1 MLTGQNGILK
11 RASEVKEKTDQ
22 SSDLEFL
29 QIKANEAL
37 TKYYLSTNT
46 EPENEYILKRLNEES
61 DISADEITGTVM
73 YNGRTYDVSDILGN
87 TNEQTNIASQNIK
100 LKQITK
106 CTATEERDIL
116 LLENGKIRMI
126 IQEENN
132 NALRAVIPKGFYY
145 VTGAPST
152 GVVISDK
159 FGDDDNNSKGGNQFV
174 WVPCEGKT
182 AGNYEKTRDKDNKY
196 GIAANWSQY
205 NNYSNSYNNY
215 NDWTDYGGDLESV
228 EKYGG
233 FYVARYEA
241 GIPTNAPFYANTD
254 GALYDIEERNTT
266 NYKPVSKKN
275 VQAWNCVYQVTAKIL
290 GKQMYEAN
298 DSVTSQLIDSYAW
311 DTIVNWVEKDT
322 LKLGDDSTEYGN
334 YYNSGLKIFN
344 SLYAMHQVVD
354 GKWILTRNYKKGST
368 TITGYTE
375 LATGASISN
384 ESNGQNKIKNIYDMA
399 GNMWEW
405 TTEVGNHNSSL
416 VLLTEEQT
424 QTAEFAVIRGG
435 SFSWNGN
442 KTPISC
448 RNGVYGAS
456 TSNYVDFGFR
466 VGLYIQ

>member
-205 NNYSNSYNNY
+205 NNYSNSYNNEGYFFRAMY
-215 NDWTDYGGDLESV
+215 NYDAKYFGSVSYRRDASSRFAKEHRWGNFWSVGGAWLIS
-228 EKYGG
+228 K
-233 FYVARYEA
+233 EA
-241 GIPTNAPFYANTD
+241 FFNAP
-254 GALYDIEERNTT
+254 
-266 NYKPVSKKN
+266 
-275 VQAWNCVYQVTAKIL
+275 W
-290 GKQMYEAN
+290 
-298 DSVTSQLIDSYAW
+298 
-311 DTIVNWVEKDT
+311 VNS
-322 LKLGDDSTEYGN
+322 LKLKASVRVMTI
-334 YYNSGLKIFN
+334 SVIIC
-344 SLYAMHQVVD
+344 MP
-354 GKWILTRNYKKGST
+354 ILTK
-368 TITGYTE
+368 
-375 LATGASISN
+375 
-384 ESNGQNKIKNIYDMA
+384 
-399 GNMWEW
+399 W
-405 TTEVGNHNSSL
+405 
-416 VLLTEEQT
+416 
-424 QTAEFAVIRGG
+424 
-435 SFSWNGN
+435 
-442 KTPISC
+442 
-448 RNGVYGAS
+448 
-456 TSNYVDFGFR
+456 
-466 VGLYIQ
+466 